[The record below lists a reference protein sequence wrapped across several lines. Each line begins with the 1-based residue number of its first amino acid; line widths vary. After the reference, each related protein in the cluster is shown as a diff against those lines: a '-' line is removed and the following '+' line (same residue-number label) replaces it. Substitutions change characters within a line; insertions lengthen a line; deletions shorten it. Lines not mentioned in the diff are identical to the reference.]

1 MLDFSGWARQL
12 STPAQNTYDE
22 FRYNNLPIL
31 HTHANRLWVLAKL
44 AGLSPA
50 PVKTCRVL
58 ELGTSEAANIIGM
71 AVTLPH
77 AQFTGVDLAREPLA
91 RGQRVVDDLAL
102 DNVKLLR
109 MNLLEIDE
117 SLGKF
122 DYILTH
128 GIYGWTPPEV
138 GAKVLEIAQRCL
150 TSDGIAFVSY
160 NTYPSG
166 HIRRLVRDMML
177 YHAGHFENPVERLL
191 HAQAFLKVLALGRT
205 EPDPFDAAATD
216 YARVLLEHSDSALFH
231 DDLAPVYEPVYF
243 HEFVAHAKAYGLQYA
258 GEASGYDTPRNIR
271 PEALEAVRGMAG
283 GDAIAEQQYLDFLRM
298 RGFRKSLLCRQERKV
313 AAEWDASRIVGCYAT
328 TAANKDPDG
337 AFSSPDHIRLTT
349 THPVPVEY
357 MRRLIESRPVAL
369 EVGPEQAHVA
379 LELFKVGIIELQA
392 TPGIAL
398 AAGDKP
404 CASPLVRYQA
414 TNGQSPVTTLTHR
427 AIEIEGE
434 DARRMLTL
442 LDGTRDRAALCSA
455 MNCTRERLD
464 TELRMLGR
472 LGMLVA

>member
-1 MLDFSGWARQL
+1 M
-12 STPAQNTYDE
+12 STPAQNSYDE
-22 FRYNNLPIL
+22 LRYNNFPIL
-31 HTHANRLWVLAKL
+31 QTQPGRLWVLAKL
-44 AGLSPA
+44 AGLEPA
-50 PVKTCRVL
+50 PVETCKVL

-71 AVTLPH
+71 AVTLPDG
-77 AQFTGVDLAREPLA
+77 QFTGVDLAREPLA
-91 RGQRVVDDLAL
+91 RGQQVIDDLGL
-102 DNVKLLR
+102 RNVRLLR

-150 TSDGIAFVSY
+150 TPDGIAFVSY
-160 NTYPSG
+160 NTHPSG

-177 YHAGHFENPVERLL
+177 YHAGRFENPAERLQ
-191 HAQAFLKVLALGRT
+191 HARAFLKVLALGRP
-205 EPDPFDAAATD
+205 EPDPFDAAAAD
-216 YARVLLEHSDSALFH
+216 YARVLLEHTDSALFH

-243 HEFVAHAKAYGLQYA
+243 HEFVAHAKAHGLQYV
-258 GEASGYDTPRNIR
+258 GEASGYDTPRNLR
-271 PEALEAVRGMAG
+271 PEAMEAVRGMAA

-298 RGFRKSLLCRQERKV
+298 RGFRKSLLCRQERKLT
-313 AAEWDASRIVGCYAT
+313 AEWNPSRIVGCYAS
-328 TAANKDPDG
+328 TAANEDPDG
-337 AFSSPDHIRLTT
+337 AFSSADQIRLTT
-349 THPVPVEY
+349 THPVPIEY

-369 EVGPEQAHVA
+369 RVGPEEAHVA

-392 TPGIAL
+392 TPGIA
-398 AAGDKP
+398 AVAGDKP
-404 CASPLVRYQA
+404 CTSPLVRYQA
-414 TNGQSPVTTLTHR
+414 AHGQSPVTTLSHR

-442 LDGTRDRAALCSA
+442 VDGSRDRAALCQA
-455 MNCTRERLD
+455 MDCSSDRLD

-472 LGMLVA
+472 LGMLIA

>member
-1 MLDFSGWARQL
+1 L
-12 STPAQNTYDE
+12 STPDQNTYDE

-31 HTHANRLWVLAKL
+31 QTHPARLWVLAKL
-44 AGLSPA
+44 AGLEQA
-50 PVKTCRVL
+50 PVETCRVL

-71 AVTLPH
+71 AVTLPG

-91 RGQRVVDDLAL
+91 RGQRVIDDLGLNNA
-102 DNVKLLR
+102 KLLR

-138 GAKVLEIAQRCL
+138 GEKVLEIAQRCL
-150 TSDGIAFVSY
+150 TPDGIAFVSY
-160 NTYPSG
+160 NTQPSG

-177 YHAGHFENPVERLL
+177 YHAGRFENPGERLQ
-191 HAQAFLKVLALGRT
+191 HAREFLKVLALGRP
-205 EPDPFDAAATD
+205 EPEPFDVAAAD

-243 HEFVAHAKAYGLQYA
+243 HEFVGRARAHGLQYA
-258 GEASGYDTPRNIR
+258 GEASGYDAPRNIR
-271 PEALEAVRGMAG
+271 TEAMEAVRGMAG
-283 GDAIAEQQYLDFLRM
+283 EDSIAEQQYLDFLRM
-298 RGFRKSLLCRQERKV
+298 RGFRKSLLCHRERKLE
-313 AAEWDASRIVGCYAT
+313 AKWNASRIVGCYAT
-328 TAANKDPDG
+328 TFANEDPDG
-337 AFSSPDHIRLTT
+337 AFSSADRIRLTT

-357 MRRLIESRPVAL
+357 MRRLIESRPVAIR
-369 EVGPEQAHVA
+369 VGPEEAHVA

-392 TPGIAL
+392 TPGIA
-398 AAGDKP
+398 AAPGETP
-404 CASPLVRYQA
+404 CTSPLVRYQA
-414 TNGQSPVTTLTHR
+414 VNGQSLVTTLSHR

-434 DARRMLTL
+434 EARRMLML

-455 MNCTRERLD
+455 MDCSRERLD
-464 TELRMLGR
+464 TELRTLGR

>member
-1 MLDFSGWARQL
+1 M

-31 HTHANRLWVLAKL
+31 QTHPGRLWVLAKL
-44 AGLSPA
+44 AGLEPA
-50 PVKTCRVL
+50 PVETCKVL
-58 ELGTSEAANIIGM
+58 ELGTSEGANIIGM
-71 AVTLPH
+71 AVTLPRAH
-77 AQFTGVDLAREPLA
+77 FTGVDLAGEPLA
-91 RGQRVVDDLAL
+91 RGQRVIDDLGL
-102 DNVKLLR
+102 DNLRLLR
-109 MNLLEIDE
+109 MNLLEFDE

-150 TSDGIAFVSY
+150 TPDGIAFVSY
-160 NTYPSG
+160 NTHPSG

-177 YHAGHFENPVERLL
+177 YHAGRFENPVERLQ
-191 HAQAFLKVLALGRT
+191 HARAFLKVLALGRP
-205 EPDPFDAAATD
+205 EPDPFDAAAAD
-216 YARVLLEHSDSALFH
+216 YARVLLEHTDSALFH

-243 HEFVAHAKAYGLQYA
+243 HEFVAHAKAHGLQYL
-258 GEASGYDTPRNIR
+258 GEASGYDTPRNLQV
-271 PEALEAVRGMAG
+271 EALDTVRGMAA

-298 RGFRKSLLCRQERKV
+298 RGFRKSLLCRQERDLET
-313 AAEWDASRIVGCYAT
+313 EWSAGRIVGCYAT
-328 TAANKDPDG
+328 TAANEDPDG
-337 AFSSPDHIRLTT
+337 AFSSADHIRLTT
-349 THPVPVEY
+349 THPVPIEY

-369 EVGPEQAHVA
+369 RVGPEEAHVG

-392 TPGIAL
+392 APGISAV
-398 AAGDKP
+398 AGDKP

-414 TNGQSPVTTLTHR
+414 AHGQSPVTTLGHR

-434 DARRMLTL
+434 EARRMLTL
-442 LDGTRDRAALCSA
+442 LDGSREREALREA
-455 MNCTRERLD
+455 MDCTRERLD

-472 LGMLVA
+472 LGMLIA

>member
-1 MLDFSGWARQL
+1 M

-31 HTHANRLWVLAKL
+31 QTHPGRLWVLAKL
-44 AGLSPA
+44 AGLEPA
-50 PVKTCRVL
+50 PVETCKVL
-58 ELGTSEAANIIGM
+58 ELGTSEGANIIGM
-71 AVTLPH
+71 AVTLPRAH
-77 AQFTGVDLAREPLA
+77 FTGVDLAGEPLA
-91 RGQRVVDDLAL
+91 RGQRVIDDLGL
-102 DNVKLLR
+102 DNLRLLR
-109 MNLLEIDE
+109 MNLLEFDE

-150 TSDGIAFVSY
+150 TPDGIAFVSY
-160 NTYPSG
+160 NTHPSG

-177 YHAGHFENPVERLL
+177 YHAGRFENPVERLQ
-191 HAQAFLKVLALGRT
+191 HARAFLKVLALGRP
-205 EPDPFDAAATD
+205 EPDPFDAAAAD
-216 YARVLLEHSDSALFH
+216 YARVLLEHTDSALFH

-243 HEFVAHAKAYGLQYA
+243 HEFVAHAKAHGLQYL
-258 GEASGYDTPRNIR
+258 GEASGYDTPRNLQV
-271 PEALEAVRGMAG
+271 EALDTVRGMAA

-298 RGFRKSLLCRQERKV
+298 RGFRKSLLCRQERNLETV
-313 AAEWDASRIVGCYAT
+313 WSAARIVGCYAT
-328 TAANKDPDG
+328 TAANEDPDG
-337 AFSSPDHIRLTT
+337 AFSSADHIRLTT
-349 THPVPVEY
+349 THPVPIEY

-369 EVGPEQAHVA
+369 RVGPEEAHVG

-392 TPGIAL
+392 APGISAV
-398 AAGDKP
+398 AGDKP

-414 TNGQSPVTTLTHR
+414 EHAQSLVTTLSHR

-434 DARRMLTL
+434 EARRMLTL
-442 LDGTRDRAALCSA
+442 LDGTRDREALCAA
-455 MNCTRERLD
+455 MDCTRERLD

-472 LGMLVA
+472 LGMLIA

>member
-1 MLDFSGWARQL
+1 L

-22 FRYNNLPIL
+22 YRYNNLPIL
-31 HTHANRLWVLAKL
+31 QTHSSRLWVLARL

-50 PVKTCRVL
+50 AVETCRVL

-71 AVTLPH
+71 AVTLPD
-77 AQFTGVDLAREPLA
+77 AEFTGVDLAREPLA
-91 RGQRVVDDLAL
+91 RGQRVIDDLSL
-102 DNVKLLR
+102 RNVRLLP
-109 MNLLEIDE
+109 MNLLEVDE
-117 SLGKF
+117 SLGTF

-150 TSDGIAFVSY
+150 APDGIAFVSY

-177 YHAGHFENPVERLL
+177 YHAGRFENPVERLQQ
-191 HAQAFLKVLALGRT
+191 ARAFLKVLALGRP
-205 EPDPFDAAATD
+205 EPDPFDAAAAD
-216 YARVLLEHSDSALFH
+216 YARVLLEHTDSALFH
-231 DDLAPVYEPVYF
+231 DDLAPVYEPVHF

-258 GEASGYDTPRNIR
+258 GEASGYDTPRHIR
-271 PEALEAVRGMAG
+271 PEALEAVRGMAA

-298 RGFRKSLLCRQERKV
+298 RGFRKSLLCRHERKLE
-313 AAEWDASRIVGCYAT
+313 AEWDASRIVGCYAT
-328 TAANKDPDG
+328 TAANEDPDG
-337 AFSSPDHIRLTT
+337 AFSSADHIRLTT
-349 THPVPVEY
+349 THPVPIEY
-357 MRRLIESRPVAL
+357 MRLLIESRPVAL

-398 AAGDKP
+398 VAGEKP

-414 TNGQSPVTTLTHR
+414 ANGQSPVTTLLHR

-434 DARRMLTL
+434 DARRMLAL

-472 LGMLVA
+472 LGMLIA

>member
-1 MLDFSGWARQL
+1 M

-31 HTHANRLWVLAKL
+31 QTHPSRLWVLGKL
-44 AGLSPA
+44 AGLAPA
-50 PVKTCRVL
+50 PVETCRVL

-91 RGQRVVDDLAL
+91 RGQRVIEGLGL
-102 DNVKLLR
+102 RNVRLLR

-117 SLGKF
+117 SLGEF

-128 GIYGWTPPEV
+128 GIYGWTPREV

-150 TSDGIAFVSY
+150 TGDGIAFVSY

-166 HIRRLVRDMML
+166 HIRKLVRDMML
-177 YHAGHFENPVERLL
+177 YHAGRFENPVERLR
-191 HAQAFLKVLALGRT
+191 HARAFLKVLALGRP
-205 EPDPFDAAATD
+205 EADPFDAAAAD
-216 YARVLLEHSDSALFH
+216 YARVLLEHTDSALFH

-243 HEFVAHAKAYGLQYA
+243 HEFVAHAKAHGLQYA

-271 PEALEAVRGMAG
+271 PEALQAVRDMAA

-298 RGFRKSLLCRQERKV
+298 RGFRKSLLCHEEKKLE
-313 AAEWDASRIVGCYAT
+313 AEWDASRIVGCYAT
-328 TAANKDPDG
+328 TAANEDPDG
-337 AFSSPDHIRLTT
+337 AFSSADHIRLTT
-349 THPVPVEY
+349 THPVPIEY
-357 MRRLIESRPVAL
+357 MRRLIESRPLAL

-392 TPGIAL
+392 TPGIAVV
-398 AAGDKP
+398 AGDKP

-414 TNGQSPVTTLTHR
+414 TNGVSPVTTLSHR

-442 LDGTRDRAALCSA
+442 LDGTRDRAALCQA
-455 MNCTRERLD
+455 MNCSGDRLD